1 MAMNQSYKNL
11 KHPYQIKDAIKSNDL
26 QFFWFS
32 FSVKVYKGH
41 GEHFILPFPR
51 NKNTFVLV
59 KNLGIEGRW
68 IERSLWHLVIRVYD
82 SWLKDG
88 QEKYVL
94 SFWCQDL
101 SSKRIQGEKKPVRLG
116 YAEVFCNWTPSELE
130 LILNRCLFHP
140 L

>member
-1 MAMNQSYKNL
+1 MNQSYKNL
-11 KHPYQIKDAIKSNDL
+11 KYPYQIKDAIKSNDL
-26 QFFWFS
+26 SIFWFP

-41 GEHFILPFPR
+41 GEHFILPSPR

-68 IERSLWHLVIRVYD
+68 IERTLWHLVIRVYD

-101 SSKRIQGEKKPVRLG
+101 SSKRIQGKKKPVRLG